1 MAKPT
6 YYLWKNDFSTETAF
20 ETERNKYVNCG
31 FRVITFVDGSA
42 ENNIHTGMKGLIK
55 NHWNKF

>member
-1 MAKPT
+1 MI
-6 YYLWKNDFSTETAF
+6 FSTETAF

-42 ENNIHTGMKGLIK
+42 ENNIHTGIKGLIK